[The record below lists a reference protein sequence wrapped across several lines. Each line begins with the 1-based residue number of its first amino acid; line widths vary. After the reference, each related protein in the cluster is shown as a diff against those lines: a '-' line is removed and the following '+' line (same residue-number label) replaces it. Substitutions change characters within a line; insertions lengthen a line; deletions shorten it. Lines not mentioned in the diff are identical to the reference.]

1 MADRTKLLVHFRRL
15 SGILE
20 SAILNGPDGTFEGK
34 FAAEHPVF
42 VHHACSFYLIGCLAY
57 LEGEDGA
64 YSWNLPS
71 AGHSDF
77 DTFADAYPPSPK
89 ASFLSQGIS
98 KVSLR
103 ALADIRNAVAHHAG
117 NISQLRRA
125 KSIDIVGQV
134 TAANLP
140 GVSMSGSVVTLEAP
154 FLEYVRIA
162 ALSVRIYHG
171 EF

>member
-15 SGILE
+15 SGVLE
-20 SAILNGPDGTFEGK
+20 SAIRNGPDGTLEGK

-64 YSWNLPS
+64 YSWDSPS
-71 AGHSDF
+71 TRHSDF
-77 DTFADAYPPSPK
+77 DTFAGAFPLPPN
-89 ASFLSQGIS
+89 ASFLSRGVS
-98 KVSLR
+98 KVTLR
-103 ALADIRNAVAHHAG
+103 ALADIRNAVAHRAG
-117 NISQLRRA
+117 NLSQLDRA
-125 KSIDIVGQV
+125 KRVDVVGQV

-140 GVSMSGSVVTLEAP
+140 GVSMSGPVVTLEAP
-154 FLEYVRIA
+154 FLEFVRLA
-162 ALSVRIYHG
+162 ALSVRNYHG

>member
-15 SGILE
+15 SGVLE
-20 SAILNGPDGTFEGK
+20 RAIRNGPDDTLEGN

-64 YSWNLPS
+64 YSWDLPS
-71 AGHSDF
+71 ASHSDF
-77 DTFADAYPPSPK
+77 DTFAGAFPPPPK

-103 ALADIRNAVAHHAG
+103 ALADIRNAIAHHAG
-117 NISQLRRA
+117 DLSQLRRA
-125 KSIDIVGQV
+125 KSVDVVGQV

-154 FLEYVRIA
+154 FLGFVRLA
-162 ALSVRIYHG
+162 ALAVRNYHG
-171 EF
+171 EC

>member
-1 MADRTKLLVHFRRL
+1 MVDRTKLLVHFRRL
-15 SGILE
+15 NGVLE
-20 SAILNGPDGTFEGK
+20 SAIRNGPDGSLEGK

-64 YSWNLPS
+64 YSWDIPS
-71 AGHSDF
+71 ASHSDF
-77 DTFADAYPPSPK
+77 DTFAGSYPSTPK

-117 NISQLRRA
+117 DLSQLRRA
-125 KSIDIVGQV
+125 KSADVVGQV

-140 GVSMSGSVVTLEAP
+140 GVSISGPVVTLEAQ
-154 FLEYVRIA
+154 FLDFVRLA
-162 ALSVRIYHG
+162 ALSVRNYHG

>member
-15 SGILE
+15 SSVLG
-20 SAILNGPDGTFEGK
+20 SAIRNGPDGTLEGK

-42 VHHACSFYLIGCLAY
+42 VHHANSFYLIGCLAY

-64 YSWNLPS
+64 YSWDAPS
-71 AGHSDF
+71 SAYSDF
-77 DTFADAYPPSPK
+77 DTFAGAFPLPPQ
-89 ASFLSQGIS
+89 ASFLSRGIS

-117 NISQLRRA
+117 DLSQLRRA
-125 KSIDIVGQV
+125 KSVDVVGQV
-134 TAANLP
+134 TSTNLP
-140 GVSMSGSVVTLEAP
+140 GVSMSGPVVTLEAP
-154 FLEYVRIA
+154 FLGFVRLA
-162 ALSVRIYHG
+162 AMSVRNYHG